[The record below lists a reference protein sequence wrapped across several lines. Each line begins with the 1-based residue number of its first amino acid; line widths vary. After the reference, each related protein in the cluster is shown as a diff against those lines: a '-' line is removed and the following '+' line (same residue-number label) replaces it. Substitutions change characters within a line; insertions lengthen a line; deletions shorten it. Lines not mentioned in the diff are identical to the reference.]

1 MFARQ
6 SMPPIHRSPL
16 HTLSRIWQAYSQ
28 LGVKHL
34 AEDPISRRIVLTNRV
49 AAVVVV
55 LGIWLAFL
63 FLKEGFSSITLN
75 WFSLLIGSV
84 FIMPILNALGH
95 THISRHML
103 SSLMP
108 LFIIGIVA
116 HARLSTPNEVHQ
128 ASFYIPRFFLTAISF
143 FPLLLFS
150 PNERWRM
157 YISFASNV
165 VILLFFNELMTL
177 FGAGMGLLEP
187 EIKDPFFISFSSV
200 VSLIIIASGFF
211 FLNQLNHNYEE
222 RIGELLVE
230 TEAKNRHIKAGIN
243 YAKNIQQVVLP
254 NKETL
259 NKLENQLFV
268 FYRPLDVVS
277 GDFYVVEESVD
288 TILFAVIDCTGHG
301 VPGAFM
307 SILANS
313 ALQRSISL
321 LGYSNPAAIM
331 SSVNQLFH
339 EDLNRSGNP
348 DIKDGMDMAICSWNK
363 KSHQLLISGANLHI
377 ILATD
382 NGPAFH
388 YCDKGSISIGNP
400 ERIFSNTA
408 FQLQPSD
415 MVYVSSDG
423 FADQFGG
430 QNDRRMGKRGVASAL
445 CDIAHLPIQEQQAH
459 IATLFDSWKG
469 DAKQVDD
476 VCLIG
481 FRGL

>member
-1 MFARQ
+1 MALFKT
-6 SMPPIHRSPL
+6 PL
-16 HTLSRIWQAYSQ
+16 IRYLSQIWERYSQ
-28 LGVKHL
+28 LGVPQF

-49 AAVVVV
+49 AAVVLVFGV
-55 LGIWLAFL
+55 GLASYFL
-63 FLKEGFSSITLN
+63 QEGFSSITLY
-75 WFSLLIGSV
+75 WFCFLIGSV
-84 FIMPILNALGH
+84 FIMPLLNATGH
-95 THISRHML
+95 TYISRHML

-108 LFIIGIVA
+108 FFIIAIVA

-150 PNERWRM
+150 PTERLRM
-157 YISFASNV
+157 FVSFGAN
-165 VILLFFNELMTL
+165 IFTLLFFNELLSL

-187 EIKDPFFISFSSV
+187 KVNDAFFISVTSV
-200 VSLIIIASGFF
+200 ISLVIIASGFF
-211 FLNQLNHNYEE
+211 FLNQLNHNYEL
-222 RIGELLVE
+222 RIGELLEE
-230 TEAKNRHIKAGIN
+230 TEAKNRHINAGIN

-254 NKETL
+254 PKETL
-259 NKLENQLFV
+259 TKLSNQLFV

-277 GDFYVVEESVD
+277 GDFYLVEESVD

-339 EDLNRSGNP
+339 DDLNRSGNP

-363 KSHQLLISGANLHI
+363 KSNHLIISGVNLQLI
-377 ILATD
+377 IVKSAGVELHQCA
-382 NGPAFH
+382 
-388 YCDKGSISIGNP
+388 KGAISIGNP
-400 ERIFSNTA
+400 ERVFTNTT
-408 FQLQPSD
+408 FEMKPSD
-415 MVYVSSDG
+415 MVFLSSDG

-430 QNDRRMGKRGVASAL
+430 EANKRIGKRGLANALQCIAPLPILNQPTQVAS
-445 CDIAHLPIQEQQAH
+445 
-459 IATLFDSWKG
+459 LFDTWKG
-469 DAKQVDD
+469 SVDQLDD

>member
-1 MFARQ
+1 
-6 SMPPIHRSPL
+6 MPQIHRSPL
-16 HTLSRIWQAYSQ
+16 LALSHIWQAYSQ

-49 AAVVVV
+49 AAVVFV
-55 LGIWLAFL
+55 LGVWMAAYFL
-63 FLKEGFSSITLN
+63 QEGFSTITLY
-75 WFSLLIGSV
+75 WFVFLIGTV
-84 FIMPILNALGH
+84 FIMPILNAFGH
-95 THISRHML
+95 TYVSRHML

-108 LFIIGIVA
+108 LFIIAIVA
-116 HARLSTPNEVHQ
+116 HARLSTPNEVHE

-150 PNERWRM
+150 PTERLRM
-157 YISFASNV
+157 YVSFGSNII
-165 VILLFFNELMTL
+165 ILLFFNELLSL

-187 EIKDPFFISFSSV
+187 QIKDAFFISVTSV
-200 VSLIIIASGFF
+200 ISLVIIASGFF
-211 FLNQLNHNYEE
+211 FLNQLNHNYEL
-222 RIGELLVE
+222 RIGELLAE
-230 TEAKNRHIKAGIN
+230 TESKNRHINAGIN

-254 NKETL
+254 PKETL
-259 NKLENQLFV
+259 TKLNNQLFV

-277 GDFYVVEESVD
+277 GDFYLVEESVD

-382 NGPAFH
+382 KGPALH

-400 ERIFSNTA
+400 ERIFTNTA

-430 QNDRRMGKRGVASAL
+430 QYDKRMGKRGVASAL
-445 CDIAHLPIQEQQAH
+445 CDMAQLPVLEQQAA
-459 IATLFDSWKG
+459 IAALFDTWKG
-469 DAKQVDD
+469 TADQVDD